1 MYKIKQPLFDGI
13 SAYIASSPARFHMP
27 GNKGAAGL
35 TPDAFYDLTEHA
47 QTGNSL
53 SPAEG
58 DPFDLAYNEAAK
70 LYGTAATVYSAFGST
85 GALMAAVRL
94 GHIAKGRF
102 ACPRALHKSI
112 INAFTLL
119 GIQPEWIDIKGEIP
133 KGCAVMV
140 TSPDYYGRMI
150 DIGELSRKCR
160 ENDCLLIVD
169 SAHGAHLKFHSVG
182 EMHPLACGA
191 DVSVD
196 SLHKT
201 LPALTGSAL
210 LHLSVDSGLNRDDAL
225 AAMRLFASTSPS
237 FIINLSTE
245 RCLYRMCR
253 SGREELS
260 ALLSLILSA
269 QSRLESF
276 GYEFLTAPPR
286 CRDPFRMVIRAE
298 NAAEIADGLSEKGV
312 ECEFSDSR
320 DVVFIPSVMNT
331 ESDFERLIAAAAELR
346 PVKAREPLPDMIYDI
361 PLPEPVM
368 TLREASLAAH
378 RTIRLEDAT
387 GQICASPLYPYP
399 PGVPAVMPGE
409 LISKEAVK
417 LLLNSGINTAS
428 VVVKT

>member
-1 MYKIKQPLFDGI
+1 MYEIKQPLFDGM
-13 SAYIASSPARFHMP
+13 SAYIASSTARFHMP
-27 GNKGAAGL
+27 GNKGTAGL
-35 TPDAFYDLTEHA
+35 TPDAFYDLTEHT

-53 SPAEG
+53 SPAKG

-133 KGCAVMV
+133 KGCAVIV

-160 ENDCLLIVD
+160 ENDSLLIVD
-169 SAHGAHLKFHSVG
+169 SAHGAHLKFHG
-182 EMHPLACGA
+182 EGALHSINCGA
-191 DVSVD
+191 DISVD

-210 LHLSVDSGLNRDDAL
+210 LHISSGMGFGRDDAL
-225 AAMRLFASTSPS
+225 AAMKLFVSTSPS
-237 FIINLSTE
+237 FLINLSTE
-245 RCLYRMCR
+245 RCLYRMSRC
-253 SGREELS
+253 GREELS
-260 ALLSLILSA
+260 RLLSLILSA
-269 QSRLESF
+269 QSRLESI
-276 GYEFLTAPPR
+276 GYELLTENP
-286 CRDPFRMVIRAE
+286 RDPFRMVIRAE
-298 NAAEIADGLSEKGV
+298 NAGEIADGLRKKGV
-312 ECEFSDSR
+312 EYEFFDRR
-320 DVVFIPSVMNT
+320 DIVFIPSVMNT
-331 ESDFERLIAAAAELR
+331 ESDFERLVAAAAELK
-346 PVKAREPLPDMIYDI
+346 PVKATEPLPDMIYDI
-361 PLPEPVM
+361 PTPESIM

-378 RTIRLEDAT
+378 RTVMLEDSV
-387 GQICASPLYPYP
+387 GLICASPLYPYP

-409 LISKEAVK
+409 LISKEAAN
-417 LLLNSGINTAS
+417 LLLNSGVSTAS
-428 VVVKT
+428 VVVKP